1 MKIVD
6 MPKLFCTCGAEM
18 WPGEMKDDP
27 TEADFSLALAK
38 IYVLGKF
45 NYQLGAAWYV
55 CPNCHKSSAVIPDF
69 PK

>member
-1 MKIVD
+1 MS
-6 MPKLFCTCGAEM
+6 
-18 WPGEMKDDP
+18 PGEMKDDP

-55 CPNCHKSSAVIPDF
+55 CPNCHKSAAVIPDF